1 MTHYFRVLI
10 LTALCVAG
18 AAQAGADGSMRSAT
32 MVVQV
37 AQGQPG
43 INLTMEH
50 RHTLK
55 ELLLKDIKVAPQGA
69 GAQFEAGAVVP
80 ANVQLH
86 PIPDVVGQ
94 KVPQIKSH
102 SYLLTSDALVIVG
115 TQDRKVV
122 EVVRD

>member
-1 MTHYFRVLI
+1 MFYSHRLSI
-10 LTALCVAG
+10 LMMLCAPVVAH
-18 AAQAGADGSMRSAT
+18 AAPDKSMPPATILVQAGPSQS
-32 MVVQV
+32 
-37 AQGQPG
+37 G

-55 ELLLKDIKVAPQGA
+55 ELLLKESKVAPQGA
-69 GAQFEAGAVVP
+69 GVKFEEGAVVP

-86 PIPDVVGQ
+86 PIPEVVGA

-122 EVVRD
+122 EVVRE